1 MSNALEV
8 ILQMG
13 LFARIIIILLIILSF
28 ISWAIIF
35 DKTIKNQKIRRES
48 RDFLNLFSSFRTY
61 QDVIALS
68 HDFRHSPYPRII
80 RNLQNYLENENP
92 LVELEVSDNPIKES
106 FKQAIYT
113 PFSTRINSY
122 LEGTIIR
129 EISNLEKHL
138 IILSTTVSIS
148 PFLGLLGT
156 VWGIMSAFLS
166 MGLKGSANIATIGPG
181 IAEALITT
189 IAGLAVAIP
198 ALIAYNFF
206 VDRIRREEDRLSIFS
221 KELIQIIER
230 EKK

>member
-35 DKTIKNQKIRRES
+35 DKTIKNRKISRES

-68 HDFRHSPYPRII
+68 HDFRNSPYPRII
-80 RNLQNYLENENP
+80 RNMQNYLENENP
-92 LVELEVSDNPIKES
+92 LLELEVTDNPIKGS
-106 FKQAIYT
+106 FKQDIYT

-230 EKK
+230 ERK